1 MADGIDLEPLA
12 EYLNSDLAPEA
23 CMGLSDLDGF
33 LTGIVIGPELVP
45 RSEWLPVI
53 WGGKE
58 PQFESEDQMGT
69 VLATIMGRY
78 NEIDTCFGSDPEKF
92 QPILWEAPEGKVIAS
107 DWAAGF
113 LGAVALRPEAW
124 ERLIRHR
131 QAGILLAPLLVLGD
145 TERHAGR
152 LGAADEEKLS
162 TVMPDIIPA
171 CVVGIHEFWGKYRDR
186 RGPQPRRN
194 QRPTVQRSR

>member
-12 EYLNSDLAPEA
+12 EYLNSDLAPED

-33 LTGIVIGPELVP
+33 VTGIVIGPELVA

-53 WGGKE
+53 WGHKA
-58 PQFESEDQMGT
+58 PQFESEDQMGK
-69 VLATIMGRY
+69 VIDIVIGRY
-78 NEIDTCFGSDPEKF
+78 NEIATCFDSDPEKF
-92 QPILWEAPEGKVIAS
+92 EPIFWEEPEGKVIAS

-113 LGAVALRPEAW
+113 LEAIALRPEAW

-131 QAGILLAPLLVLGD
+131 QAGILLTPLLILGD
-145 TERHAGR
+145 VERHAGR
-152 LGAADEEKLS
+152 LGAADEVKLS

-171 CVVGIHEFWGKYRDR
+171 CVVGIHEFWSKYRDR
-186 RGPQPRRN
+186 RKPQPRRN
-194 QRPTVQRSR
+194 RRPKR